1 MMEPIQE
8 DDSYL
13 DSNVPGFVENG
24 DRFDVP
30 IRRRMWG
37 KGVRS
42 VAAVV
47 LASMLFAAGTPISWV
62 TVVTAICDSTEMS
75 GTIVIVLVIIAKTTT
90 IEIIT
95 ITIIGT
101 IQFRKTIFG
110 TIEIIPIR
118 VTHTT
123 YGVIGNIN
131 GTYTL

>member
-13 DSNVPGFVENG
+13 DSNGPGFVEDG

-62 TVVTAICDSTEMS
+62 TVVTAILMALIWINIGSRDHDD
-75 GTIVIVLVIIAKTTT
+75 TI
-90 IEIIT
+90 
-95 ITIIGT
+95 
-101 IQFRKTIFG
+101 
-110 TIEIIPIR
+110 
-118 VTHTT
+118 
-123 YGVIGNIN
+123 
-131 GTYTL
+131 